1 MVGFMDRKES
11 IMGCNCGYWWADLDE
26 EGGPISLEYC
36 HYDGPNGYAPC
47 EQDSYNEYAN
57 EADIEARE
65 AEEEAAYEAWLESLP
80 MEQRPTNAKEY
91 VKAWKWFQNRYE

>member
-1 MVGFMDRKES
+1 MNRCFS
-11 IMGCNCGYWWADLDE
+11 CGYMWADLNDE
-26 EGGPISLEYC
+26 GRPITNEYC
-36 HYDGPNGYAPC
+36 HYEGPEGYAPC
-47 EQDSYNEYAN
+47 EQDEHNEYAN

-91 VKAWKWFQNRYE
+91 VEVWKQYRARFE

>member
-1 MVGFMDRKES
+1 
-11 IMGCNCGYWWADLDE
+11 MGCNCGYWWADLDE
-26 EGGPISLEYC
+26 EGRPITSEYC
-36 HYDGPNGYAPC
+36 HYDGPDEWAPC
-47 EQDSYNEYAN
+47 EQDSYNEYTN

-91 VKAWKWFQNRYE
+91 VEAWKYFQARYE